1 MSLLQVQGLKAY
13 YKTEIY
19 GVSRMVKSVD
29 DVSLELKSN
38 EIYGV
43 AGESSC
49 GKTTLIKV
57 ISGTVKPPLK
67 VYEGSVEYQFN
78 SGKVDILKASGGE
91 LQKTVRWKEISY
103 VMQGSMSVLNPVRKV
118 IKTFE
123 DIITTHDGIRDR
135 REFLYRVK
143 EHVKLLGLPPDVI
156 NSYPHELSG
165 GMRQRVA
172 IALATIFSPSLII
185 ADEPTTAL
193 DVVVQRGV
201 LQLLKEIQGASRNT
215 VLLVTHDMAVHAN
228 VADRVAIMYAGRIVE
243 EAPTAIIFQQPS
255 HPYTRHLISS
265 LPVIGDKS
273 VKNALQGSPPNL
285 ANPPDGCRFHPRC
298 PWVMDVCKT
307 QVPRMQNLGGDHRT
321 ACHRVSE
328 EKTTKEGRS

>member
-1 MSLLQVQGLKAY
+1 MANLLRVDGLKAY
-13 YKTEIY
+13 YKTEMY
-19 GVSRMVKSVD
+19 GISRMVRAID
-29 DVSLELKSN
+29 DVSLELNQN

-57 ISGTVKPPLK
+57 LSGTIKPPLK
-67 VYEGSVEYQFN
+67 VYEGSVRYQFK
-78 SGKVDILKASGGE
+78 SGEKNILTVPPDE
-91 LQKTVRWKEISY
+91 LQRNIRWKEISY

-118 IKTFE
+118 VKTFE
-123 DIITTHDGIRDR
+123 DIISTHEGIKNRA
-135 REFLYRVK
+135 EFNGRVR
-143 EHVKLLGLPPDVI
+143 EHVQKLGLPPDVLR
-156 NSYPHELSG
+156 SYPHELSG

-172 IALATIFSPSLII
+172 IALATVFAPSLII

-201 LQLLKEIQGASRNT
+201 LQLLKEIQAASKNT

-228 VADRVAIMYAGRIVE
+228 VADRVGIMYAGRIVE
-243 EAPTAIIFQQPS
+243 EGPTEIIFRRPD

-273 VKNALQGSPPNL
+273 VKSSLEGTPPNL
-285 ANPPDGCRFHPRC
+285 ANPPEGCRFHPRC
-298 PWVMDVCKT
+298 KQAMDICKT
-307 QVPRMQNLGGDHRT
+307 QVPLMRDLGDGHRA
-321 ACHRVSE
+321 ACHLVREV
-328 EKTTKEGRS
+328 KQ

>member
-1 MSLLQVQGLKAY
+1 MPFLQVKNLKAY
-13 YKTEIY
+13 YRTEMY
-19 GVSRMVKSVD
+19 GISRMVRAID
-29 DVSLELKSN
+29 DVSRTLEPN

-57 ISGTVKPPLK
+57 LSGTIKPPLK
-67 VYEGSVEYQFN
+67 VYEGSVNYRFKYG
-78 SGKVDILKASGGE
+78 SVDMASVSNEE
-91 LQKTVRWKEISY
+91 LQKNVRWKEISY

-123 DIITTHDGIRDR
+123 DIIGTHEGIKNRK
-135 REFLYRVK
+135 EFLERIQ
-143 EHVKLLGLPPDVI
+143 EHVKKLGLPPDVL

-165 GMRQRVA
+165 GMKQRVA
-172 IALATIFSPSLII
+172 IALATVFQPSLII

-201 LQLLKEIQGASRNT
+201 LQLLKEIQAESKNT

-228 VADRVAIMYAGRIVE
+228 VADRVGIMYAGRLVE
-243 EAPTAIIFQQPS
+243 EARTEIIFQKPE
-255 HPYTRHLISS
+255 HPYTRHLIGS

-273 VKNALQGSPPNL
+273 GKSSLEGTPPNL
-285 ANPPDGCRFHPRC
+285 ANPPEGCRFHPRC
-298 PWVMDVCKT
+298 PLARESCKT
-307 QVPRMQNLGGDHRT
+307 EVPPMRDLGAGHRA
-321 ACHRVSE
+321 ACHLLQ
-328 EKTTKEGRS
+328 GGA